1 MRGSELEKDR
11 ESEKRTDVVRERER
25 KVERKRENRCRET
38 GIYLLFIGGSSS
50 RPLELILLC

>member
-25 KVERKRENRCRET
+25 KVERKRKNR
-38 GIYLLFIGGSSS
+38 
-50 RPLELILLC
+50 